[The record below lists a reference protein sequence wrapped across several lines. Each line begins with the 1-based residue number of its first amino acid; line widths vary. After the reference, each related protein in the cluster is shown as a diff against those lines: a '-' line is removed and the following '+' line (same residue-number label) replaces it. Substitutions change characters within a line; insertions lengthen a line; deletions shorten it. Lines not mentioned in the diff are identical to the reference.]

1 MAEKST
7 IARPYAQAAFS
18 MAESQCNLKKW
29 SDMLQLIAAL
39 ASDDAMQVLIDNPSI
54 DNDKLADLIID
65 ICGNGLDQYG
75 QNFVRV
81 LTDNK
86 RLDVI
91 SEIADL
97 YEVKRAEA
105 ERTVVAE
112 VTSASPLSEAQQ
124 AQLVTALKKR
134 LGREVTLV
142 TKTDETILG
151 GAIVRAGDLVID
163 ASVTSQLEQLANTL
177 MH

>member
-1 MAEKST
+1 MAEKTT

-18 MAESQCNLKKW
+18 MAESQGNLKKW
-29 SDMLQLIAAL
+29 SDMLQLIAAV
-39 ASDDAMQVLIDNPSI
+39 ASDDAMQDLIDNPNI
-54 DNDKLADLIID
+54 DNDKLVELIMG
-65 ICGNGLDQYG
+65 ICGDGVDQYG

-91 SEIADL
+91 SEIAEL
-97 YEVKRAEA
+97 YEEKRADA
-105 ERTVVAE
+105 EMTVVAE

-124 AQLVTALKKR
+124 AQLVSALKKR

-142 TKTDETILG
+142 TKTDETIIG